1 MPRVLVV
8 TDGPDEEIIMSEG
21 VVPTHLDTEHA
32 RAQLVERLRWGVD
45 DAVQI
50 ERRSRGTHRR
60 EARINQSYLNVGA

>member
-21 VVPTHLDTEHA
+21 VSPTHLDTDHA

-45 DAVQI
+45 DAVQV
-50 ERRSRGTHRR
+50 ERRSCRSRR
-60 EARINQSYLNVGA
+60 DAVGATSYLEVGA